1 MSAYHPVFILDMT
14 AVISVEIPKAPTD
27 VAATLDMSCNMM
39 GKHA

>member
-14 AVISVEIPKAPTD
+14 AVKSVKIPKAALD